1 MGLLISSITLPED
14 WLERALDRVN
24 LTDQVKQVEE
34 QQKKLEERLRRMAKA
49 FIDGLFDDG
58 DYRRQKEQIEF
69 DLASLMV
76 PEANATEEAG
86 KLLLDLPH
94 LWAGANLEE
103 RRKLLLTILD
113 TVYVDAKGSRRVVE
127 VRVKV
132 AFRGVWGNHNTAFS
146 PSVQTSLV

>member
-1 MGLLISSITLPED
+1 MLISSITLPED

>member
-1 MGLLISSITLPED
+1 M
-14 WLERALDRVN
+14 ERALDRVN

-94 LWAGANLEE
+94 LWVGANLEE